1 MVPALKKAGYKSDET
16 VSIVSAASAMGML
29 VPPSIPA
36 VVLGGI
42 TGMSVGALFVGGFL
56 PAIVIAVCIMALI
69 YIQAVRSKI
78 PLEKRLSFKDSMK
91 LWLGRSFHYCAR

>member
-1 MVPALKKAGYKSDET
+1 MADVSAIGSIMVPALKKAGYKSDET

-42 TGMSVGALFVGGFL
+42 TGMSVGALFVGGFHSCNGIDGVYHDSYL
-56 PAIVIAVCIMALI
+56 YPVCP
-69 YIQAVRSKI
+69 K
-78 PLEKRLSFKDSMK
+78 
-91 LWLGRSFHYCAR
+91 